1 MFTLDPKIEAFNE
14 IAYQSALVQQ
24 VLKKYY
30 WPKGNESK
38 PDDIYR
44 RVAKAIAQT
53 ELNYSVLGDIPEQ
66 VKNVEETFYQMMSKR
81 LWIPGGRICAGAGT
95 DKRVTLM
102 NCLQASTKFYT
113 RGAVLTLEEAYK
125 LGGSL
130 EVLTSEG
137 WAKATIQEF
146 GVQKLNNVEF
156 APIEKGQNDLVHKFR
171 KVVQATPEHRWFL
184 NNNRTTNN
192 LMKGDRIPFVT
203 PDIEES
209 NYAEG
214 FKHGLVFG
222 DGQLHRTTK
231 RDVGFYRVGTMH
243 FVLRLCG
250 EKAKYLSMFAGE
262 NVKFPPAAKG
272 DPIVYLHSME
282 NLRDIPKNKSIDYI
296 RGFIDGWFAMDGHTP
311 SKNVSAISTSN
322 FEAVEW
328 FEDQAALVGY
338 IQVGKSL
345 RREAGHQTNL
355 GTLKKDLWEVRFR
368 PGENMEWVVTD
379 IQDSGL
385 EETVYCAV
393 VPGLEQFTLAGGILT
408 SNCYVNRS
416 LEDSMEGIGHS
427 LMDLRLTMQQGGG
440 MGTAFET
447 LRPAGAMLKRTQSR
461 ASGILP
467 FMDEYNSTSR
477 TIMSAGDRSGAMMG
491 TISDTHPDLPAFI
504 KAKAEGAYFTDDAG
518 VQQPLPYHLRRWSQ
532 FNVSILVSDAF
543 MAAVDDD
550 EDWILYFHVDT
561 FEKRSEDLQARDF
574 IDEEGKQQY
583 VYSVWKARELWD
595 LITEYTYKYSD
606 PGIIFIDR
614 VNDWNNLG
622 YVETIRCTNPCGE
635 QPLPPNGTC
644 NLGAINLSQL
654 VLDPF
659 TSDARIDWDLLE
671 TVTTHGVRFLDNV
684 IEVTGYPLEAQKEE
698 EYNKRR
704 IGLGI
709 TGFGTMLAEL
719 QVKYGSLRSLQ
730 IAEKVMKTIA
740 HAAYRAS
747 INLAKERGSFPLF
760 DAEAMLNQKEAF
772 VTRLPLDIQNG
783 ILTTGLRNG
792 VLLTIAPVGTGSI
805 AFGCNATSGLEPDFM
820 HEALRNVRK
829 GSSDEFES
837 YIEKSYTKRFYEFCT
852 GDDSAQIPE
861 YMATALEISVSEHI
875 QVQAA
880 LQKWVDAS
888 VSKTINVPMDIPV
901 EDFKDVYK
909 LAYDSGCKGCT
920 TYRPTPDRMSILSGV
935 SDTDDNKTL
944 VIEPLMRGDELEG
957 TTYKIKWP
965 SMSASMYVTI
975 NYMNDK
981 PYEIFFA
988 SKDAKYQD
996 WMTGLTLMISAIFRT
1011 NIDPAFVPQEL
1022 KQVIST
1028 HDTAW
1033 NQGKFVGSLVAR
1045 IGQVIEQDF
1054 IKRGIIEGHTPAVG
1068 ARLIPENKGQV
1079 TAPAM
1084 RGSMCPSCG
1093 QPSLL
1098 HIEGCKKCT
1107 NCGHSAC

>member
-14 IAYQSALVQQ
+14 IAYQSDLVQQ

-30 WPKGNESK
+30 WKKGNESE
-38 PDDIYR
+38 PDHVYR
-44 RVAKAIAQT
+44 RVAKAIASA
-53 ELNYSVLGDIPEQ
+53 ELNFSCVGDIPEMVQ
-66 VKNVEETFYQMMSKR
+66 KVEDTFYEMMQKR

-102 NCLQASTKFYT
+102 NC
-113 RGAVLTLEEAYK
+113 
-125 LGGSL
+125 
-130 EVLTSEG
+130 
-137 WAKATIQEF
+137 
-146 GVQKLNNVEF
+146 
-156 APIEKGQNDLVHKFR
+156 
-171 KVVQATPEHRWFL
+171 
-184 NNNRTTNN
+184 
-192 LMKGDRIPFVT
+192 
-203 PDIEES
+203 
-209 NYAEG
+209 
-214 FKHGLVFG
+214 
-222 DGQLHRTTK
+222 
-231 RDVGFYRVGTMH
+231 
-243 FVLRLCG
+243 
-250 EKAKYLSMFAGE
+250 
-262 NVKFPPAAKG
+262 
-272 DPIVYLHSME
+272 
-282 NLRDIPKNKSIDYI
+282 
-296 RGFIDGWFAMDGHTP
+296 
-311 SKNVSAISTSN
+311 
-322 FEAVEW
+322 
-328 FEDQAALVGY
+328 
-338 IQVGKSL
+338 
-345 RREAGHQTNL
+345 
-355 GTLKKDLWEVRFR
+355 
-368 PGENMEWVVTD
+368 
-379 IQDSGL
+379 
-385 EETVYCAV
+385 
-393 VPGLEQFTLAGGILT
+393 
-408 SNCYVNRS
+408 YVNRTI
-416 LEDSMEGIGHS
+416 EDSMEGIELGFK
-427 LMDLRLTMQQGGG
+427 DLLLTMQQGGG
-440 MGTAFET
+440 MGTSFET
-447 LRPAGAMLKRTQSR
+447 IRPANAMLKRTQSR

-467 FMDEYNSTSR
+467 FMDMWNGGSR

-491 TISDTHPDLPAFI
+491 TISDTHPDLPLFI
-504 KAKAEGAYFTDDAG
+504 KSKAEGAYFTDDKG

-543 MAAVDDD
+543 MAAVEDD
-550 EDWILYFHVDT
+550 EDWLLYFHVDT
-561 FEKRSEDLQARDF
+561 FEPRSEDLVKMDF
-574 IDEEGKQQY
+574 DDDGGVKQY
-583 VYSVWKARELWD
+583 VYAKWKARELWN

-644 NLGAINLSQL
+644 NLGAINLSQF

-659 TSDARIDWDLLE
+659 TNDARVDWDLLE
-671 TVTTHGVRFLDNV
+671 TITSHGVRFLDNV
-684 IEVTGYPLEAQKEE
+684 IEVTGYPLENQEE
-698 EYNKRR
+698 EEFNKRR

-709 TGFGTMLAEL
+709 TGFGTMLSEL
-719 QVKYGSLRSLQ
+719 LVKYGSLRSLQ
-730 IAEKVMKTIA
+730 VAEKVMKTIA

-747 INLAKERGSFPLF
+747 IELAKVRGSFPLF
-760 DAEAMLNQKEAF
+760 NAEEMLNQKEAF

-783 ILTTGLRNG
+783 ILTNGLRNG

-820 HEALRNVRK
+820 HESLRNVRV
-829 GSSDEFES
+829 GNGDEFQS
-837 YIEKSYTKRFYEFCT
+837 YIEKSYTKRFYSFCT
-852 GDDSAQIPE
+852 SENGTPD

-888 VSKTINVPMDIPV
+888 VSKTINVPTEISY

-935 SDTDDNKTL
+935 TTSDDNPNTL
-944 VIEPLMRGDELEG
+944 TVIEPLQRGDELEG

-965 SMSASMYVTI
+965 SMSASMYVTV
-975 NYMNDK
+975 NYMDGK

-1054 IKRGIIEGHTPAVG
+1054 IKHGIIKPHESAGNYPSVG
-1068 ARLIPENKGQV
+1068 ARLAPENKGQN

-1084 RGSMCPSCG
+1084 KGSMCPSCG
-1093 QPSLL
+1093 QPTLL

-1107 NCGHSAC
+1107 NCGYSAC